1 MKTRWMIGLGLGL
14 CLLCSAP
21 ARAGGPGGQ
30 PYIFFFGPYLSQ
42 WESINRG
49 LEGGLFI
56 RTADRT
62 SFGAVD
68 FLFRNDADVDPD
80 FSTEAR
86 RQFMLGI
93 VLRYRHDVLP
103 LTRSLPTLLGI
114 TLDGRA
120 HYVVKRGDN
129 APSAG
134 FLGLDLGGY
143 VALPLVG
150 VRAGAGAGG
159 FLSGTLLKE
168 NDADGIRG
176 VYPFVF
182 ASLRPIPA
190 FSLAARAYTRDGAV
204 LFVMLMGDVTAF
216 DAVSLFYEGMVHDAF
231 DDVDEATR
239 FQIYLPRH
247 RAGLRLNLARIF

>member
-1 MKTRWMIGLGLGL
+1 MKTQWMIVLGMGLWAIFGG
-14 CLLCSAP
+14 P
-21 ARAGGPGGQ
+21 AQASGPGGQ
-30 PYIFFFGPYLSQ
+30 PYIFFLGPYLAQ
-42 WESINRG
+42 WENASRG

-56 RTADRT
+56 RTADAA

-80 FSTEAR
+80 FAAEAR

-120 HYVVKRGDN
+120 HYVVNRGDN

-143 VALPLVG
+143 LALPLAG

-190 FSLAARAYTRDGAV
+190 FSLAARAYTRDAAV
-204 LFVMLMGDVTAF
+204 LFVMLTGDITAF
-216 DAVSLFYEGMVHDAF
+216 DTVSLFYEGMVHDAF
-231 DDVDEATR
+231 DDGEEATR
-239 FQIYLPRH
+239 FHIYLPRH
-247 RAGLRLNLARIF
+247 RAGLRLNLARIL